1 MLTVRGRRLQRIDI
15 LVCEQMKNINAL
27 CLRGE
32 PIDAGAVHFI
42 WRVER

>member
-1 MLTVRGRRLQRIDI
+1 MQAIDM
-15 LVCEQMKNINAL
+15 LVCEQTKSFNASR
-27 CLRGE
+27 LRGE

>member
-1 MLTVRGRRLQRIDI
+1 MEEAIDM
-15 LVCEQMKNINAL
+15 LVCEQTKSFNASRQ
-27 CLRGE
+27 RGE